1 MDRRKTFDKVF
12 EDYDEKAI
20 TKCVDFTWHRF
31 VSIERDSLTTNRYA
45 KGHKSMRG
53 ACSYLA
59 RAIEEGEPYVPERI
73 LDLDSGELHEL
84 DMFAFVAPKS
94 VDAVAVMMPRGLMEE
109 TVKSL
114 DANDRDANAIKVKL
128 MRAALA
134 RRS

>member
-94 VDAVAVMMPRGLMEE
+94 VEAVAVMLPRTLA
-109 TVKSL
+109 T
-114 DANDRDANAIKVKL
+114 ATRDALQRRTTDDLAPVVKIIDS
-128 MRAALA
+128 ALA